1 LAIQYDNLGTMVST
15 VSNILATVF
24 FGLAFLWF
32 IVAVSYAASV
42 VLFLRMR
49 RAGSFQNVRLNDPEF
64 GRCYFCGDRFY
75 LPMGWIFRRFILQ
88 YQTEQERKR
97 HKGRIMSKAERRQ
110 AMSTLLLKDKPKP
123 RQPDPS
129 ETSSSSGESESEEEN
144 HASHVFVTTADVEAC
159 SEDGENV
166 CSICLGDYASESAAW
181 TSPECVHQ
189 FHRGCLLDWLEQPGK
204 AECPCCRTSLV
215 KEDHVWALV
224 KQMRRTRQRSSAKNG
239 SKSPSKKKLHKHS
252 AMETEEDVEAPSDA
266 PSESASDD
274 SKAAP

>member
-1 LAIQYDNLGTMVST
+1 MVST

-49 RAGSFQNVRLNDPEF
+49 RAGSFQNIRLDDPAF

-75 LPMGWIFRRFILQ
+75 LPMGSIFRRFILQ
-88 YQTEQERKR
+88 YQTEQERRR
-97 HKGRIMSKAERRQ
+97 HKGRIMSKSERRQ
-110 AMSTLLLKDKPKP
+110 AMSTLLLKDRPKA
-123 RQPDPS
+123 RKPDPS
-129 ETSSSSGESESEEEN
+129 ETSSSSGESVSDEEKD
-144 HASHVFVTTADVEAC
+144 ASHVFDTSTDLEAS
-159 SEDGENV
+159 SEDDGEHV

-181 TSPECVHQ
+181 TSPTCVHQ

-224 KQMRRTRQRSSAKNG
+224 KQMRRSRPRSSRTKKG
-239 SKSPSKKKLHKHS
+239 SKGAPQKTTQLSSS
-252 AMETEEDVEAPSDA
+252 TETEEDVEAPSDA
-266 PSESASDD
+266 PSENASDD
-274 SKAAP
+274 SNAAP